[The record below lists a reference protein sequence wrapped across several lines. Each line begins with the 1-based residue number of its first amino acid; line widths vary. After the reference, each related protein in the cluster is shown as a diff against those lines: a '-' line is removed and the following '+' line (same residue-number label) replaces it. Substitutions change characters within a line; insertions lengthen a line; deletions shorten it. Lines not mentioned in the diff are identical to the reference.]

1 MFRFHKTY
9 FLLAVLLFVIELLIA
24 LYLHDRFIRPHVG
37 DCLVVIFL
45 YCFFRA
51 FFKIPYLKVALSMLL
66 FSYLIEVTQYFH
78 SIRCLRLQHVGRL
91 YVS

>member
-37 DCLVVIFL
+37 DFLVVIF
-45 YCFFRA
+45 CIA
-51 FFKIPYLKVALSMLL
+51 FSGP
-66 FSYLIEVTQYFH
+66 FSKSHT
-78 SIRCLRLQHVGRL
+78 
-91 YVS
+91 